1 MRKYLTTLWKGYEK
15 AARQGCH
22 ILARQPKCVYA
33 SRPPRRSPK
42 GFYRN
47 HFATLQSTSSCTK
60 STVFGTFLQTCE
72 GDLAFW
78 SHSELLATYASIFLR
93 YFDIFSKQNIAKS
106 SLCNQFERSPSQVLI
121 TAPKVA
127 FWVQKEVFCN
137 VVKRFQLEPFGDL
150 LGGRLT
156 YTHFGRFASIL
167 QHCRATCLQP
177 FCKVAKYFLVHQLH
191 HFWNLSATLQGRN
204 VSFMQGFCN

>member
-1 MRKYLTTLWKGYEK
+1 MLAGLLEGHQKVSIGTILQRCKALPLAPKALCLEPFCKLANVTL
-15 AARQGCH
+15 
-22 ILARQPKCVYA
+22 
-33 SRPPRRSPK
+33 
-42 GFYRN
+42 
-47 HFATLQSTSSCTK
+47 HFGRIVSFWQLMLQY
-60 STVFGTFLQTCE
+60 F
-72 GDLAFW
+72 
-78 SHSELLATYASIFLR
+78 
-93 YFDIFSKQNIAKS
+93 FDIFSIFRYFSMQNIAKS
-106 SLCNQFERSPSQVLI
+106 SLCNQFARSPSQVRI
-121 TAPKVA
+121 KAPKGA

-156 YTHFGRFASIL
+156 YTYFGRFASIL

-204 VSFMQGFCN
+204 VSFMQGFCNQKFPTGLCKMGS